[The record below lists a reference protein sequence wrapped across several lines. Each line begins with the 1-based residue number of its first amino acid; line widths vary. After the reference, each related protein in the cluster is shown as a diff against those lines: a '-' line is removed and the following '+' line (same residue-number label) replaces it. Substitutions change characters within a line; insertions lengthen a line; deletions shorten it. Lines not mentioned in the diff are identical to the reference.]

1 METLPVASLGD
12 RPTVS
17 VPPGDDDVRGFL
29 AQHNA
34 DVVARRGHLLDAT
47 ARPAL
52 VVRSPDG
59 DIAGVLTY
67 DIAGAECEI
76 LTLHA
81 ATRWGGA
88 GTALVDAVRGV
99 AARAGCHTLWVLTT
113 NDNVDALRFYQRR
126 GFRMSALRPGA
137 VDESRQTL
145 KPQIPLTGSYG
156 IPLHDEIELAITL
169 PARERAEA
177 PAEAAPAST
186 PRTN

>member
-1 METLPVASLGD
+1 MET
-12 RPTVS
+12 
-17 VPPGDDDVRGFL
+17 VPPGDDDVRRFL
-29 AQHNA
+29 EQHGA
-34 DVVARRGHLLDAT
+34 EVVARRGELLDAT

-52 VVRSPDG
+52 VVRGDDG
-59 DIAGVLTY
+59 GVAGVLTY

-88 GTALVDAVRGV
+88 GTALVGAVRAV

-137 VDESRQTL
+137 VDASREAL
-145 KPQIPLTGSYG
+145 KPQIPLTGFYG
-156 IPLHDEIELAITL
+156 IPLCDEIELSQPVA
-169 PARERAEA
+169 A
-177 PAEAAPAST
+177 PAATAPAST
-186 PRTN
+186 PRTS